1 MDMDRVILKYSEDKG
16 YHFALACCDDET
28 PEKRWK
34 DKTFWEALRA
44 FEIFLNIFQ
53 KRKKADVVGGGMND
67 TEYVNAQYQLMAV
80 ARLIE
85 EIDVQFIDIDG
96 FLARIAK
103 TETIAPTIDPTFYR
117 EAGDALEKIKRL
129 AEAFEGFQKAIK
141 TTREKGRQR

>member
-1 MDMDRVILKYSEDKG
+1 MDMDRVILKYSEDEG
-16 YHFALACCDDET
+16 YRFALACCDDET

-53 KRKKADVVGGGMND
+53 KRKKAEVVGGGMND
-67 TEYVNAQYQLMAV
+67 TEYVTAQYQLVKV

-85 EIDVQFIDIDG
+85 EIDIDG

-103 TETIAPTIDPTFYR
+103 TETIAPIIDPTFYR
-117 EAGDALEKIKRL
+117 GAGDALEKIKRL

-141 TTREKGRQR
+141 TIREKGRQR